1 MLTLVFSTIIKAH
14 RIWERSLLRNIC
26 TFNRVLYHFNPFN
39 TFLMQNFSRCSFFF
53 LFFQLFLFSSCETS
67 IFSQLRPETQHFL
80 NNQEQARCNCLDQ
93 YGKDFVQKMDE
104 GILYINS
111 LEEQYDLQ
119 KLSISDRYQIKIGLI
134 PATSMIKTI
143 SNCIA
148 KKTADVDE
156 LTGLL
161 IQEDLRV
168 VLQLDSTLSD
178 QEHLR
183 RINQPSLEVL
193 GSLCA
198 EHQKAV
204 ERLQDLIEAARI
216 LPPELQ

>member
-1 MLTLVFSTIIKAH
+1 M
-14 RIWERSLLRNIC
+14 
-26 TFNRVLYHFNPFN
+26 
-39 TFLMQNFSRCSFFF
+39 
-53 LFFQLFLFSSCETS
+53 
-67 IFSQLRPETQHFL
+67 